1 MSPVESQASR
11 MERTLRTPLFFAR
24 DAERA
29 AEPRRPTG
37 VRATPH
43 EQRDVTVHGL
53 RVRYID
59 VGPTEREVEDR
70 TLLLI
75 HGLSSRLEEYDAL
88 VPHLARTH
96 RVLVPDLPGSG
107 YSDKP
112 DRPYTLPFCEDAL
125 LGFLDAL
132 GVRGAHVA
140 GGSLGGNL
148 ALRLGH
154 REPDR
159 FSKIVAW
166 APACAWEPQLVT
178 GRFFR
183 AIRTRLTSRALFWP
197 SIWLQSRFWYER
209 SWPGRDTAL
218 REAFEYYAEV
228 ASDGFLRMYFELCI
242 EQIEQSLFH
251 VAHEIRQPTLLL
263 WGDRDHGMNMGA
275 GVKRLVGLLPRARL
289 HVFPGARH
297 SLANE
302 VPEALASLATEFLTR
317 S

>member
-1 MSPVESQASR
+1 
-11 MERTLRTPLFFAR
+11 MERTLRTPHLAR
-24 DAERA
+24 TADRPA
-29 AEPRRPTG
+29 APTRPTLA
-37 VRATPH
+37 RATPH
-43 EQRDVTVHGL
+43 EQRDVVTSGL

-59 VGPTEREVEDR
+59 VGPTDSDAPDR

-75 HGLSSRLEEYDAL
+75 HGLSSRLEEYDAV

-112 DRPYTLPFCEDAL
+112 DRPYTLPSCEDAL

-132 GVRGAHVA
+132 GVREAHVA

-148 ALRLGH
+148 ALRLG
-154 REPDR
+154 RRAPDR
-159 FSKIVAW
+159 FPKIVAW
-166 APACAWEPQLVT
+166 APACAWEPKVRA

-183 AIRTRLTSRALFWP
+183 LIRTRLTSRAFFWP
-197 SIWLQSRFWYER
+197 SIWVQSRFWYEP
-209 SWPGRDTAL
+209 SWPGRDDAL
-218 REAFEYYAEV
+218 KQAFDYYAEV
-228 ASDGFLRMYFELCI
+228 ESDGFLRMYFELGI
-242 EQIEQSLFH
+242 EQIEQTLFH
-251 VAHEIRQPTLLL
+251 IAPEIQQPTLLL

-275 GVKRLVGLLPRARL
+275 GVKRLVSLLPRARL

-302 VPEALASLATEFLTR
+302 VPEALAALTTEFLTG